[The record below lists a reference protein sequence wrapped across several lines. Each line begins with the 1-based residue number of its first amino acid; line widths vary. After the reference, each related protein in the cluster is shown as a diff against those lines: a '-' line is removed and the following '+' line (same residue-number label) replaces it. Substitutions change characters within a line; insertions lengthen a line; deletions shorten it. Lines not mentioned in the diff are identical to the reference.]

1 MAVVLV
7 VNQVAVVHDGHTYVD
22 SCCNKNIIIS
32 AIQGITLVHY
42 YNYAFYILHEIEYSR
57 SLFLVEDFGRGYV

>member
-7 VNQVAVVHDGHTYVD
+7 ANQVAVVHDGHAYVD

-32 AIQGITLVHY
+32 ATQGTYIIYLYIIATMHST
-42 YNYAFYILHEIEYSR
+42 FYKKLNTVDLIGLS
-57 SLFLVEDFGRGYV
+57 